1 MARRRVKRAVSRKA
15 RVKRTRRLVR
25 RKPRASGSSS
35 SALAT
40 ARARIIELETENRR
54 LRQELAAARGEPT
67 GALGADG
74 NDPALAPGM

>member
-1 MARRRVKRAVSRKA
+1 MRKA

-35 SALAT
+35 VLAT
-40 ARARIIELETENRR
+40 ARARIVELEAENRR

-74 NDPALAPGM
+74 NDPPLAPGM